1 MSLFA
6 KFKALEQKVDLMT
19 LKYSGTMDVG
29 LFGDDKF
36 KLLEKKVGQLSTN
49 QASQAL
55 SFADQIHK
63 IDSRV
68 KSLEPKTDKALKQL
82 ATDIRKVR
90 DLVTSYELPD
100 LHRPNLTL
108 RAEALERDQVTSYEL
123 PDLHRPNLTL
133 RVEALERDQ
142 VAMARTVERLERT
155 VRTMQRE
162 ALDRKHLVESW
173 SDDGAPSD

>member
-1 MSLFA
+1 MSMFA

-36 KLLEKKVGQLSTN
+36 KLLVKKVGLLSTN

-82 ATDIRKVR
+82 ATGKVR
-90 DLVTSYELPD
+90 DL
-100 LHRPNLTL
+100 
-108 RAEALERDQVTSYEL
+108 VTSYEL

>member
-108 RAEALERDQVTSYEL
+108 CAEALERDQVT
-123 PDLHRPNLTL
+123 
-133 RVEALERDQ
+133 
-142 VAMARTVERLERT
+142 MARTVERLERT

>member
-55 SFADQIHK
+55 SFAEQIHK

-90 DLVTSYELPD
+90 DL
-100 LHRPNLTL
+100 
-108 RAEALERDQVTSYEL
+108 VTSYEL